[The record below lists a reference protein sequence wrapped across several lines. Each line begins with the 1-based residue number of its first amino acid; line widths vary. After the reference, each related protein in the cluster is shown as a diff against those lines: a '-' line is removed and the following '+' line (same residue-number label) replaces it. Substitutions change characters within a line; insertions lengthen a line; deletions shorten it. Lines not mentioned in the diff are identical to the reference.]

1 MVVMLKEKLISDSQ
15 INFSTFMFLLKII
28 SQMISHLRLAKDS
41 FFVTLKISYVKL
53 SKNWIY

>member
-1 MVVMLKEKLISDSQ
+1 MLKEKLISDSQ